1 MTTVTTKNGSVL
13 LEELELDLANGYV
26 DDICKAIA
34 AAEPKYTISRQRLM
48 LQRPEGTLVLQKGD
62 PLSKYEIKKNEKV
75 YFKDLGPQIDWRTVF
90 LIEYLGPLLIHT
102 TLYMG
107 QSIFYAAPAQEEI
120 SVTPRRTTVQMISF
134 MMIILHYF
142 KRELETVHLHRFS
155 NDTMPLGNLP
165 KNCFHY
171 WVIGGIMIAYP
182 LYQPGYEHG
191 YFKGLTEPMFLG
203 PLLLIWLFAE
213 VSNLMTHITLR
224 NLRPVGTR
232 VRNIPMGYGFNHVT
246 CPNYFFEILGWIVL
260 SLITGSL
267 AVWFFTIVGA
277 VQMYF
282 WAVKKHKRYIKEFG
296 DKYPRRRKILIPYII

>member
-62 PLSKYEIKKNEKV
+62 PLSKYEIKKN
-75 YFKDLGPQIDWRTVF
+75 GPQIDWRTVF

-120 SVTPRRTTVQMISF
+120 SVTPRRTTVQI
-134 MMIILHYF
+134 
-142 KRELETVHLHRFS
+142 